1 MGAYII
7 MICDHSKDEI
17 LGAESASEHTEGAP
31 G

>member
-1 MGAYII
+1 MGAYI

-17 LGAESASEHTEGAP
+17 LGAESVSEHTEGAP